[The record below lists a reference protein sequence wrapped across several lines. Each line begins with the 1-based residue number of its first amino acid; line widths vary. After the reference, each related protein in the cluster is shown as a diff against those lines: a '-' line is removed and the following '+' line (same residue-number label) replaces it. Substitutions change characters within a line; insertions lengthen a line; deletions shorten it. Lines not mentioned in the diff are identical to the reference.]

1 MVVCMA
7 DNHTAKSIP
16 DNISEAPSGQVSVA
30 QDLYRHVNGR
40 WLASHEIP
48 ADRAVDGTFHQLR
61 DQAEKDVRAIIEA
74 AAAEEPEGRV
84 GALYSAF
91 MDESGIEGAG
101 LSVLDADLNP
111 VRYAQNMEQ
120 LAAVLG
126 QLDVTG
132 VGGAVG
138 YWVEKDSGGDVERA
152 YLVQTGLG
160 LPDEAYYREE
170 QHAETR
176 AAYKDFVADM
186 LELVEEQ
193 TRPGRFAD
201 VSAAEAAEA
210 VVAFETRLAEGHWDV
225 VSSRDADKTYNPTDV
240 NDLPEGFPFKV
251 WLEAT
256 HVDTSS
262 EGGKT
267 VVVCQPSYLEH
278 VAAMASDEG
287 VVAAEIANPDTA
299 GTDAAADTEDENTG
313 EDGADQ
319 RPKAEDLD
327 TWKMWAYWHVIIS
340 RAGLLPKK
348 IGERNFDF
356 YGRTLSGSTEQRAR
370 WKRGVGLVE
379 GQIGEEV
386 GKKFVAEHFPPS
398 YKETM
403 LTLVDYL
410 IEAYRERI
418 EKLEWMTPATR
429 EKALVK
435 LGKFTAKIGYPD
447 KWRSFEGLEFGA
459 SGADLMANV
468 RAASEFNHDYQV
480 NKLGK
485 PSDPETW
492 FCSPQTVNAF
502 YNPVTNDITFP
513 AAILRP
519 PFFDPE
525 ADMAGNFGAI
535 GAVIGHEIGHGF
547 DDQGSKYDGD
557 GNLNSWWTDEDRAAF
572 TQLTDKLVAQY
583 QGLVPTGLQQR
594 GVEEHKVN
602 GSFTLGENIG
612 DLGGLGIAVV
622 ALRRYLADQ
631 GQDFDSAPKLPVE
644 GLEDAEGK
652 PDTAE
657 YSALQRV
664 FLRWARIWQ
673 TAIRPQMAIQ
683 YVSIDPHSPAE
694 FRCNVVSSNIAE
706 FYEAFDV
713 TPEDAMWLDEQDR
726 VTIW

>member
-1 MVVCMA
+1 MT
-7 DNHTAKSIP
+7 DNHTVTNIP
-16 DNISEAPSGQVSVA
+16 DNISETPSGQVSVA

-40 WLASHEIP
+40 WLGSHEIP

-61 DQAEKDVRAIIEA
+61 DRAEKDVRAIIETA
-74 AAAEEPEGRV
+74 AQEEPEGRI

-91 MDESGIEGAG
+91 MDESGIEEAG
-101 LSVLDADLNP
+101 LSVLDADLTP
-111 VRYAQNMEQ
+111 VRQAENFEEF
-120 LAAVLG
+120 ATALG

-176 AAYKDFVADM
+176 AAYRQF
-186 LELVEEQ
+186 VEEMLDLVAEQ
-193 TRPGRFAD
+193 KRPGRYAEA
-201 VSAAEAAEA
+201 STAEAAEA
-210 VVAFETRLAEGHWDV
+210 IVAFETRLAEGHWDV
-225 VSSRDADKTYNPTDV
+225 VSSRDADKTYNPTAV
-240 NDLPEGFPFKV
+240 GDLPEGFPFRQ

-256 HVDTSS
+256 HIDTES

-267 VVVCQPSYLEH
+267 IVVCQPSYLEH
-278 VAAMASDEG
+278 VAAMASGDNA
-287 VVAAEIANPDTA
+287 V
-299 GTDAAADTEDENTG
+299 
-313 EDGADQ
+313 
-319 RPKAEDLD
+319 DLD
-327 TWKMWAYWHVIIS
+327 TWKLWAYWNVITS
-340 RAGLLPKK
+340 RAGLLPKR
-348 IGERNFDF
+348 INERNFDF

-398 YKETM
+398 YKDTM

-435 LGKFTAKIGYPD
+435 LGKFNAKIGYPD

-459 SGADLMANV
+459 SGADLVANV

-480 NKLGK
+480 SKLGN

-583 QGLVPTGLQQR
+583 QDLVPTGLKQR

-631 GQDFDSAPKLPVE
+631 GQDFDTAPKLPVE
-644 GLEDAEGK
+644 GLEDAEGN
-652 PDTAE
+652 PDTTE
-657 YSALQRV
+657 YTALQRV

-694 FRCNVVSSNIAE
+694 FRCNVASSNIAE
-706 FYEAFDV
+706 FYEAFDI